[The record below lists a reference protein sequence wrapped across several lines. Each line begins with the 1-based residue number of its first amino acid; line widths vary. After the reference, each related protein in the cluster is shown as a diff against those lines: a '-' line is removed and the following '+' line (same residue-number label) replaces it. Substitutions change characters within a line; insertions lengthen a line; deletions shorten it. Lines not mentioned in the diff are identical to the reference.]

1 VSPKFRDVTWRPG
14 VWLCTAIMVAGWGSI
29 LYLGVTDPLG
39 GINTFF
45 PLFGIANQ
53 LLAAIALAVV
63 LAIVAK
69 RGRSYQRWLWIV
81 AAPLAFTAVI
91 TIWAS
96 IEKIFSPVPAV
107 GYWANHNA
115 FKDALAAG
123 ETSFGT
129 AGSVEAM
136 EAVVRNTFVQGTLSI
151 VFVVLAIVV
160 IVASVLVTAKAL
172 RDGGGANH
180 EDPPVASRRFAPA
193 DLFATKAEKAIQKEW
208 AALPPEKRPAA
219 TGHR

>member
-1 VSPKFRDVTWRPG
+1 
-14 VWLCTAIMVAGWGSI
+14 
-29 LYLGVTDPLG
+29 
-39 GINTFF
+39 
-45 PLFGIANQ
+45 
-53 LLAAIALAVV
+53 
-63 LAIVAK
+63 
-69 RGRSYQRWLWIV
+69 
-81 AAPLAFTAVI
+81 
-91 TIWAS
+91 
-96 IEKIFSPVPAV
+96 
-107 GYWANHNA
+107 
-115 FKDALAAG
+115 
-123 ETSFGT
+123 
-129 AGSVEAM
+129 M